1 MQPKSFARM
10 LLLATSAGGPFCIA
24 GSTQAQQELPA
35 LSLEEVRNCMCLEE
49 EMGAQREEMDL
60 RGGILAERQNELQRV
75 GMDIEAKRAA
85 MDPTDEQAIA
95 ELKALIDRQ
104 QALRDLMRRDIQP
117 SYDSAVQAFNAAS
130 TTYNEQC
137 AGRRIY
143 RTDVEKLQGNLQC
156 PARP

>member
-1 MQPKSFARM
+1 MQPMSSVRAF
-10 LLLATSAGGPFCIA
+10 LLPALAAGLFGIA
-24 GSTQAQQELPA
+24 EPAHAQQPA
-35 LSLEEVRNCMCLEE
+35 LSLEEVRNCMCLEQ
-49 EMGAQREEMDL
+49 EMSAQREEMDL
-60 RGGILAERQNELQRV
+60 RGGILAERQNQLDRV

-95 ELKALIDRQ
+95 DLKALIDRQ

-117 SYDSAVQAFNAAS
+117 SYESAVQAFNAAS
-130 TTYNEQC
+130 GAYNEQC